1 MRPGRAFKNHS
12 IMKTPSI
19 IVLNLAATLAIS
31 TLAAT
36 HLISIVA
43 ALGTIVFLGL
53 ISYTVSDI
61 TALS

>member
-1 MRPGRAFKNHS
+1 
-12 IMKTPSI
+12 MKTPSI